1 MVCSGPVIYRKLLDV
16 PSTSVEKWTHFCDCS
31 VDCKHHDGPTQAT
44 HKDPQSNHKQRRKKQ
59 QGIFSIEV
67 LRGKIYVLHL
77 DNFFLRE
84 HNESKHASNFCLGP
98 AHSQFLDKYSCHTIT
113 Q

>member
-1 MVCSGPVIYRKLLDV
+1 MCPVPLWKSGHIFVTAVLTV
-16 PSTSVEKWTHFCDCS
+16 STMM
-31 VDCKHHDGPTQAT
+31 GP
-44 HKDPQSNHKQRRKKQ
+44 HKQHIKTPSQTTSREEKKQ
-59 QGIFSIEV
+59 QGIFSIVV
-67 LRGKIYVLHL
+67 LHGKIYVLHL